1 MNHEKE
7 VFPDK
12 NLHVDEVINADG
24 LKFIEIRNSPFDVY
38 GLYNYK
44 NEADYKRLPDEIG
57 LNVNEGVSTLYLHTA
72 GGRVRFSTDSRYVA
86 IRVSMPK
93 VSHHSH
99 MPLTGGAG
107 LDLYIDESEGEE
119 IGFFKTF
126 VPPHNMT
133 SGYESKIDLKAKK
146 MRHFTIN
153 MPSYNR
159 VDSLYIGID
168 GTLEGN
174 NALVAIISMALGAI
188 VGTLLDVDGRLNKL
202 GDYIGSKTKNSDA
215 GSVSQG
221 FVTGSLLFCVG
232 AMTIVGSLKSGLTGD
247 HELILTKSVLDF
259 FSSMMLSA
267 SLGIGVMFSGAF
279 VFVFQGLLVLL
290 ARYIEP
296 ILTTAAIAEITCVG
310 SLMIIGIGLNLIG
323 VTKLKVSNY
332 LPAIIFA
339 PLATLLMEKLAAVL
353 GLAL

>member
-1 MNHEKE
+1 MFGVIVNTGTVLVGSLLGLIFKKGIPEK
-7 VFPDK
+7 VTSA
-12 NLHVDEVINADG
+12 VMTA
-24 LKFIEIRNSPFDVY
+24 
-38 GLYNYK
+38 
-44 NEADYKRLPDEIG
+44 IG
-57 LNVNEGVSTLYLHTA
+57 LC
-72 GGRVRFSTDSRYVA
+72 
-86 IRVSMPK
+86 
-93 VSHHSH
+93 
-99 MPLTGGAG
+99 
-107 LDLYIDESEGEE
+107 
-119 IGFFKTF
+119 
-126 VPPHNMT
+126 
-133 SGYESKIDLKAKK
+133 
-146 MRHFTIN
+146 
-153 MPSYNR
+153 
-159 VDSLYIGID
+159 SLYIGID

-188 VGTLLDVDGRLNKL
+188 VGTLLDIDGRLNKL

-339 PLATLLMEKLAAVL
+339 PLATLLMEKLVAVL